1 MRKDSENLAIIE
13 KMKPEH
19 EQLRNL
25 KIRTDTELERGERD
39 IAELKKELM
48 ESCGT
53 DDLDAVRAKIV
64 ENYAANT
71 AAVDEYVA
79 LFSAVKSALE
89 AIDAEG

>member
-13 KMKPEH
+13 RLKPEH
-19 EQLRNL
+19 EKLRNL
-25 KIRTDTELERGERD
+25 RIRNEAELERGERD
-39 IAELKKELM
+39 IAELKQELM

-64 ENYAANT
+64 ENYVANT
-71 AAVDEYVA
+71 SAVDEYVA
-79 LFSAVKSALE
+79 LFNAVKSALE